1 LVKLFGSPFDYNL
14 IHRCDKIV
22 KFISIYQPELK
33 SHLTEKSSTFENAIQ
48 GLFNKQSI
56 ELLVINLYG
65 MFTGLGIHG
74 LTHITN
80 EHGIFQSLYNSI
92 KKELQVHVEN
102 FKSAINVID
111 ENEFTCDPAQAS
123 HQRLLAF
130 KYDDVQ
136 QRLIKNVTLLT
147 KLEHPGLKQYESL
160 VNLLRQRVEK
170 DKEVLFSVNE
180 IKKLDRD
187 IDLKEW

>member
-1 LVKLFGSPFDYNL
+1 
-14 IHRCDKIV
+14 
-22 KFISIYQPELK
+22 
-33 SHLTEKSSTFENAIQ
+33 
-48 GLFNKQSI
+48 
-56 ELLVINLYG
+56 
-65 MFTGLGIHG
+65 MFTGLGVHG

-80 EHGIFQSLYNSI
+80 EQGVFQSLHNSL
-92 KKELQVHVEN
+92 KKELQVHVDN

-111 ENEFTCDPAQAS
+111 ETEFTCDPAQAS

-147 KLEHPGLKQYESL
+147 KLEHPGLKKYESL